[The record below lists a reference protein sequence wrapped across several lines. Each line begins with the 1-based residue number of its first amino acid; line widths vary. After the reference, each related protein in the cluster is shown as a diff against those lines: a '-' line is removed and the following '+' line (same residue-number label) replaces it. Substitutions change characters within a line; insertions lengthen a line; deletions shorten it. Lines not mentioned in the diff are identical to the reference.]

1 MREDRNAKRSVGIVL
16 GVALSVAPGAAFA
29 EYACTGTFLKSAG
42 DYAKNDQ
49 TTVYDYYY
57 RNGTLVYG
65 VPKTG
70 YVDAKLIKLDKGC
83 VLERLERRLDLETV
97 R

>member
-1 MREDRNAKRSVGIVL
+1 MQGDTMMKRLAAIAVGAMFCAAPDA
-16 GVALSVAPGAAFA
+16 ALA
-29 EYACTGTFLKSAG
+29 EYTCTGVFLKSAG

-57 RNGTLVYG
+57 RNSALVYG
-65 VPKTG
+65 VPKIG
-70 YVDAKLIKLDKGC
+70 YLDAKLIRLDKAC

>member
-1 MREDRNAKRSVGIVL
+1 MRRHKIAKAWMA
-16 GVALSVAPGAAFA
+16 VALGFVLSAAPGAALA
-29 EYACTGTFLKSAG
+29 EYACTGVFLKGAG
-42 DYAKNDQ
+42 DYVKNDQ
-49 TTVYDYYY
+49 TTIYDYYY
-57 RNGTLVYG
+57 RNGALVYG

-70 YVDAKLIKLDKGC
+70 YVDAKLIKLDKAC

>member
-1 MREDRNAKRSVGIVL
+1 MRKDRMAIRNVAMAL
-16 GVALSVAPGAAFA
+16 GVALSIAPGAAFA

-42 DYAKNDQ
+42 DYARNDQ
-49 TTVYDYYY
+49 TTIYDYYY

-65 VPKTG
+65 VPKIG
-70 YVDAKLIKLDKGC
+70 YADAKLIKLDKAC